1 MKLAYVAYDRHG
13 REVSA
18 TMDAPSAGE
27 ATVTLRQKGLFVSQI
42 APDGEAKAVARSSA
56 RSVGRVKKRQV
67 AGFMR
72 QMYVLTSCSTPLV
85 DALGALERQARTDAW
100 RDTIADVRR
109 RVEEGSPLSV
119 AMEAHPSVFDD
130 VARSLIAAGEST
142 GNLSEMLS
150 WLADM
155 TQKQLRTRHLVI
167 GAMIYPA
174 LLMTITIGVL
184 ALVILFVIPRF
195 SGLFES
201 LDVALPPST
210 AVLIALSGWLTQYWY
225 VAGGATAVTVLST
238 CLWLRT
244 PSGRRAWDTFILRL
258 PKVGGLVR
266 NFTTARLAR
275 LLGGLMQGNVPILD
289 ALDLSARSVRN
300 CHYVALIK
308 KAREAVTEGE
318 TLSSV
323 FRQTDLINPSVY
335 EAVHGGEQS
344 GQIGPL
350 LLHLADFLDEEN
362 EVTLRSLTSIIE
374 PVILIVMGLLV
385 GSVAMSLFLPL
396 FDLTSMTQGS

>member
-1 MKLAYVAYDRHG
+1 MKLAYVAYDRSG

-18 TMDAPSAGE
+18 TMDAPSPGE
-27 ATVTLRQKGLFVSQI
+27 ATVTLRQKGLFVSRI
-42 APDGEAKAVARSSA
+42 APDGDASVAPRPAAGS
-56 RSVGRVKKRQV
+56 RGRGKRRNV
-67 AGFMR
+67 AAFMR

-85 DALGALERQARTDAW
+85 DALGALERQARTDDW
-100 RDTIADVRR
+100 RETVADVRR
-109 RVEEGSPLSV
+109 RVEEGSPLSA
-119 AMEAHPSVFDD
+119 AMEAHPHIFDA
-130 VARSLIAAGEST
+130 VTRSLIAAGEST

-155 TQKQLRTRHLVI
+155 TQKQLRTRNLVI

-201 LDVALPPST
+201 LDVPLPPST
-210 AVLIALSGWLTQYWY
+210 AALIGLSAWLTQYWY
-225 VAGGATAVTVLST
+225 AAVGGLVVSAASLW
-238 CLWLRT
+238 LWLRT
-244 PSGRRAWDTFILRL
+244 PGGRRAWDTTILRL
-258 PKVGGLVR
+258 PKFGRLVR

-275 LLGGLMQGNVPILD
+275 LLGGLMQGSVPILD
-289 ALDLSARSVRN
+289 ALDLTSHSVRN
-300 CHYVALIK
+300 SHYVDLIK
-308 KAREAVTEGE
+308 EAREAVSEGE

-323 FRQTDLINPSVY
+323 FRETDLINPSVY

-344 GQIGPL
+344 GEIGPL

-362 EVTLRSLTSIIE
+362 EVTLKSLTSIIE

-385 GSVAMSLFLPL
+385 GSVALSLFMPL
-396 FDLTSMTQGS
+396 FDLTSMTQGN

>member
-1 MKLAYVAYDRHG
+1 
-13 REVSA
+13 
-18 TMDAPSAGE
+18 
-27 ATVTLRQKGLFVSQI
+27 
-42 APDGEAKAVARSSA
+42 
-56 RSVGRVKKRQV
+56 
-67 AGFMR
+67 
-72 QMYVLTSCSTPLV
+72 
-85 DALGALERQARTDAW
+85 
-100 RDTIADVRR
+100 
-109 RVEEGSPLSV
+109 
-119 AMEAHPSVFDD
+119 MEAHPSVFDD